1 MINYQY
7 RYGSTFLQALSHL
20 YKTGGVRR
28 LYSGLPFALI
38 QAPLVRF
45 VSTAANDGVSI
56 LLQDKHWGPAKEV
69 AVAALAVGLFRG
81 MLMPIDTCKT
91 VLQIEGRWGFEKL
104 IQKAKGGNIGVLYSG
119 AVANAISSF
128 IGEVM
133 FKILDLLIFY
143 IH

>member
-1 MINYQY
+1 M
-7 RYGSTFLQALSHL
+7 
-20 YKTGGVRR
+20 
-28 LYSGLPFALI
+28 
-38 QAPLVRF
+38 
-45 VSTAANDGVSI
+45 
-56 LLQDKHWGPAKEV
+56 
-69 AVAALAVGLFRG
+69 AALAVGLFRG

-133 FKILDLLIFY
+133 FKILDLLVFY